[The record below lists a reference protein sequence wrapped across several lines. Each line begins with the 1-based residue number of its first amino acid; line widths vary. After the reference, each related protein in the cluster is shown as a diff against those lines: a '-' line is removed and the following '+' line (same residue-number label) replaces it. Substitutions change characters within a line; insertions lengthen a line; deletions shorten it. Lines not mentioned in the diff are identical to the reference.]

1 MLQKSIMPVL
11 HNCFSIFKMLQPAP
25 RDCGPKEQRSRKQ
38 RSSGAAEQR
47 SSGRHGMLSVVTISG
62 ATGTITTTSDSTAP
76 RAFPPL
82 PVTAPRA
89 FPLPAPR
96 AFPLPILAPR
106 AHTSAHSTSAG
117 FGRARVSEAF
127 AVLARACM
135 HHRYATSAHA
145 RLRAPLTDMHASGSA
160 RSLARGISR
169 YVPHTRFF
177 LCGYCLASLL
187 ARGGRGAVHAS
198 APSRKSP
205 TELEDH
211 AGGPAANAEG

>member
-11 HNCFSIFKMLQPAP
+11 HNFFSIFKMLQPAP

-47 SSGRHGMLSVVTISG
+47 SSGRHGMLSVVTISV
-62 ATGTITTTSDSTAP
+62 ATGTITTNSDSTAP
-76 RAFPPL
+76 RALPPL

-145 RLRAPLTDMHASGSA
+145 RMRAPLTAGLRLRAAFA
-160 RSLARGISR
+160 RRFR
-169 YVPHTRFF
+169 PRTRCVCFRIRRCVRVRV
-177 LCGYCLASLL
+177 LS
-187 ARGGRGAVHAS
+187 
-198 APSRKSP
+198 
-205 TELEDH
+205 
-211 AGGPAANAEG
+211 

>member
-11 HNCFSIFKMLQPAP
+11 HNFFSIFKMLQPAP

-47 SSGRHGMLSVVTISG
+47 SSGRHGMLSAVTIYG

-96 AFPLPILAPR
+96 AFPIPAPRAFPLPITAPR
-106 AHTSAHSTSAG
+106 AHSHP
-117 FGRARVSEAF
+117 
-127 AVLARACM
+127 
-135 HHRYATSAHA
+135 RYAQRDKCAC
-145 RLRAPLTDMHASGSA
+145 
-160 RSLARGISR
+160 I
-169 YVPHTRFF
+169 
-177 LCGYCLASLL
+177 
-187 ARGGRGAVHAS
+187 
-198 APSRKSP
+198 
-205 TELEDH
+205 
-211 AGGPAANAEG
+211 